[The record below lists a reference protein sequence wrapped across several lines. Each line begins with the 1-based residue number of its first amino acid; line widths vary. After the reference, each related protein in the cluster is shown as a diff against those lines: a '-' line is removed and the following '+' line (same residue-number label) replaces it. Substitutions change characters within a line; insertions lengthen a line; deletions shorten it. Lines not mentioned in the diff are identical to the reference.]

1 MASESIDLK
10 VVIDE
15 NSQISAENLGI
26 IPYGQK
32 KYSPAERKLYTARSG
47 LLDPALNWI
56 TGRKAMLKKE
66 VIVEYKEQMLIKLDY
81 LFLPVL
87 HSNIKIPQ
95 EYVRGFQYYCVED
108 TDLVG
113 SLNSRNKTLSQFLI
127 IILAKKY
134 NKIIV
139 NEK

>member
-1 MASESIDLK
+1 MDKRNIHLRS
-10 VVIDE
+10 
-15 NSQISAENLGI
+15 
-26 IPYGQK
+26 
-32 KYSPAERKLYTARSG
+32 KLYTARSG

-95 EYVRGFQYYCVED
+95 EYVRGFQYYV
-108 TDLVG
+108 L
-113 SLNSRNKTLSQFLI
+113 KTPI
-127 IILAKKY
+127 
-134 NKIIV
+134 
-139 NEK
+139 

>member
-56 TGRKAMLKKE
+56 TGRKAMLKR
-66 VIVEYKEQMLIKLDY
+66 
-81 LFLPVL
+81 
-87 HSNIKIPQ
+87 S
-95 EYVRGFQYYCVED
+95 YC
-108 TDLVG
+108 
-113 SLNSRNKTLSQFLI
+113 
-127 IILAKKY
+127 
-134 NKIIV
+134 
-139 NEK
+139 

>member
-1 MASESIDLK
+1 
-10 VVIDE
+10 VR
-15 NSQISAENLGI
+15 NLGI

-81 LFLPVL
+81 LFLPEYYTQTL
-87 HSNIKIPQ
+87 KIPQ
-95 EYVRGFQYYCVED
+95 EYVRGFQYYV
-108 TDLVG
+108 L
-113 SLNSRNKTLSQFLI
+113 KTPI
-127 IILAKKY
+127 
-134 NKIIV
+134 
-139 NEK
+139 

>member
-1 MASESIDLK
+1 MDYRTNA
-10 VVIDE
+10 
-15 NSQISAENLGI
+15 AE
-26 IPYGQK
+26 
-32 KYSPAERKLYTARSG
+32 
-47 LLDPALNWI
+47 
-56 TGRKAMLKKE
+56 KE

-81 LFLPVL
+81 LFLPEYYTQTL
-87 HSNIKIPQ
+87 KIPQ

-113 SLNSRNKTLSQFLI
+113 SLNSRNKTLSQFF